1 MASAPAGANVERGSC
16 SLPLLSHRCSCRLA
30 SPAWHGFCTSV
41 PCPGCSRACSYR
53 TGPLSGIMSPF
64 SLWFSHAGP
73 PWAAWGCFPA
83 QGSGSP
89 PWNTFPTC
97 SSFREGVSSL
107 SPGPWAPWSLASSST
122 ALIQWRFA
130 RLPVLQTGAS
140 LRRSW
145 VLVWGSVPRAIF
157 PHEGRKV
164 ASATSPGRKDWEA
177 WGSGRPKQGTIK
189 PPAEGMPPSLFW
201 FCFCGLFIS
210 EVNLVN
216 ANNVFASSQQFP
228 FSFYLM
234 GPTPTSISIIK
245 GMQVGNYRGVK

>member
-1 MASAPAGANVERGSC
+1 MFLLDGTPKWNNVPFLSVVQPRGTALGCLGLLPRPGVWVS
-16 SLPLLSHRCSCRLA
+16 SLEHLSHLL
-30 SPAWHGFCTSV
+30 V
-41 PCPGCSRACSYR
+41 
-53 TGPLSGIMSPF
+53 I
-64 SLWFSHAGP
+64 
-73 PWAAWGCFPA
+73 
-83 QGSGSP
+83 QGGL
-89 PWNTFPTC
+89 
-97 SSFREGVSSL
+97 L

-145 VLVWGSVPRAIF
+145 VLVWGSMPRAIF

-164 ASATSPGRKDWEA
+164 ASATSPREEGLGGLG
-177 WGSGRPKQGTIK
+177 WGSGRPKQGTMK